1 MAMRRPSPPS
11 WPAEP
16 PDSSPSS
23 IDPPFLFT
31 WDTIRV
37 FLGLGY
43 QKRRRKIERATK
55 LKQGKCSLVY
65 FCIGENLNFWG
76 RFWHIATDDEQHGC
90 MQNDAQS
97 HVLVSTSSLSFIE
110 DKVWE
115 CSKSGL
121 IRFGMWHTAS
131 VTNRDGI
138 LVTWSYRTHS
148 YNVFFFWKNPLQCWT
163 HFFKNS

>member
-43 QKRRRKIERATK
+43 QKRRRKERHEQ
-55 LKQGKCSLVY
+55 LSWNR
-65 FCIGENLNFWG
+65 ENVFLFIFSI
-76 RFWHIATDDEQHGC
+76 REKIQFLR
-90 MQNDAQS
+90 
-97 HVLVSTSSLSFIE
+97 HVLTYSDGWWTTWLHAEWCTRPRACILDLFEFYRRIKFENAPVPVWYGLACGTQLQLQIE
-110 DKVWE
+110 
-115 CSKSGL
+115 
-121 IRFGMWHTAS
+121 MWYWLLEPTTTLNAF
-131 VTNRDGI
+131 
-138 LVTWSYRTHS
+138 L
-148 YNVFFFWKNPLQCWT
+148 
-163 HFFKNS
+163 